1 MCNAQQ
7 GYVFCNTK
15 TLFMKIKDIYEFE
28 HNRNY
33 DSDKYTIRFFREGT
47 WWRAYEYS
55 AYLAHNFPNGIEEDK
70 KLLVTKRHYK
80 DLNVDLVVVGLQLKS
95 FEKYFPNIRINDD
108 SFSLEDGYMD
118 VNVEDFLNNDIEK
131 LENCKKIF
139 ENWKDGFKISVKTD
153 EKYNK
158 NDETSNSTGNPT
170 GKNEVYKVLHEI
182 SDWQISN
189 KTLVESITFL
199 NYIQTKVK
207 KILN

>member
-1 MCNAQQ
+1 
-7 GYVFCNTK
+7 
-15 TLFMKIKDIYEFE
+15 MKIKDIYEFE

-95 FEKYFPNIRINDD
+95 FEKYFPNIRINDN

-118 VNVEDFLNNDIEK
+118 VNMEDFLNNDIEK
-131 LENCKKIF
+131 LENCKKVF
-139 ENWKDGFKISVKTD
+139 ENWKDGFKIPVKTD

-158 NDETSNSTGNPT
+158 NDKTCDSTGNPT